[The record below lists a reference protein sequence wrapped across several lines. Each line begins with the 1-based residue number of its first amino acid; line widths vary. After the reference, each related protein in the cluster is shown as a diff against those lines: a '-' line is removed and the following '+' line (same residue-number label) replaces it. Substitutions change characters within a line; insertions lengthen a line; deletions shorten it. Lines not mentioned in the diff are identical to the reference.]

1 MGHHSF
7 SLHGL
12 EPDHLHTSH
21 FTGRLPT
28 GYMPIIH
35 SSASRLASDRI
46 GLCHF
51 VIGLEPDHLHTSHFT
66 GRLPRSSLVCGQGE

>member
-21 FTGRLPT
+21 FTGRLPGSSLVCGQGELKGMFGVLLFKT

-35 SSASRLASDRI
+35 SSASRL
-46 GLCHF
+46 G
-51 VIGLEPDHLHTSHFT
+51 
-66 GRLPRSSLVCGQGE
+66 